1 MDCAALLLEHRSS
14 ILDESYTVLERS
26 HVHHYEAA
34 GEEFTRARLE
44 GLFDLVVTA
53 IGNRDLA
60 GVSAYAVNV
69 AEERFKAGFDI
80 SEVQAAFNAIE
91 EAMWRQI
98 VESSAARG
106 PRRGHRADEHRAR
119 LRQGRP
125 GAHLRVARLAPPR
138 ALARPDRHVR
148 RHPGPPGADRAP
160 GVGRTTPTRVGGR
173 PFPGRGRTPVDDVI
187 PGVFSSTGA
196 RRPWLTRP

>member
-1 MDCAALLLEHRSS
+1 MDCASLLLEHRSS
-14 ILDESYTVLERS
+14 IIDESYTVLERS

-34 GEEFTRARLE
+34 GEEFTRGRLE

-60 GVSAYAVNV
+60 GVSSYAVNV

-98 VESSAARG
+98 VESS
-106 PRRGHRADEHRAR
+106 PR
-119 LRQGRP
+119 
-125 GAHLRVARLAPPR
+125 
-138 ALARPDRHVR
+138 
-148 RHPGPPGADRAP
+148 
-160 GVGRTTPTRVGGR
+160 
-173 PFPGRGRTPVDDVI
+173 
-187 PGVFSSTGA
+187 
-196 RRPWLTRP
+196 